1 MARSRGPAEVGFPG
15 TLTGADRPPTLD
27 ASLRPN
33 RCLPRARADG
43 GAARARGPT
52 ALKIAFAT
60 PELQSL
66 VRATSLAEVSESL
79 ARTLRQEGADIRV
92 FLPWTLDLN
101 SAPLAE
107 LKQVGEVRV
116 RDGQGKQP
124 VQLHTGLLGDLPI
137 VLLDHPQL
145 LRTRHPYAA
154 EEGPYPDNWR
164 RYALYARA
172 VLESL
177 PLLGF
182 EPEVLHCMD
191 WTTGLIPVLREIEY
205 ATKQPDHPAAKAG
218 TFFAVHNLALQG
230 GFEREILPHVGL
242 PHRIFQHVH
251 GVELAGKV
259 NFLKAGCEFATIV
272 GVNSPSQAL
281 RIQETDRGYGLE
293 DTFRRRHK
301 ELVGITNGVDYRAWD
316 PSNDPLLP
324 QTFSTRDKELNGKR
338 KCKASLQAALGLD
351 NGPRVMLAAVIGRFD
366 ADSGFDLLAEVMTS
380 ILERNVEVVLMGS
393 GKHDILERVRTME
406 TTFAGRC
413 RLIEGYNASAAHTL
427 LGGADLLIQPSHFH
441 SSNSLVAIGMRYG
454 VVPLIYAQ
462 SGLDDTVADYEK
474 DKRKGTGF
482 TFGRY
487 TGEGL
492 LEGVDLARK
501 AYKEAAEWRG
511 IVHHCLKQ
519 DFSWQASAREYLK
532 AYRRVTRRTK
542 SQVIDD

>member
-1 MARSRGPAEVGFPG
+1 M
-15 TLTGADRPPTLD
+15 
-27 ASLRPN
+27 
-33 RCLPRARADG
+33 
-43 GAARARGPT
+43 
-52 ALKIAFAT
+52 
-60 PELQSL
+60 
-66 VRATSLAEVSESL
+66 RATSLAEVSESL

-92 FLPWTLDLN
+92 FLPWTADLN
-101 SAPLAE
+101 TSSLAE
-107 LKQVGEVRV
+107 LEHVGEVRV

-124 VQLHTGLLGDLPI
+124 VQVHTGLLGDLPV

-145 LRTRHPYAA
+145 LRNRYPYAA

-164 RYALYARA
+164 RYALYSRA
-172 VLESL
+172 VLESF
-177 PLLGF
+177 PMLGF
-182 EPEVLHCMD
+182 EPEILHCMD

-205 ATKQPDHPAAKAG
+205 AAKQPDHPAAKAG
-218 TFFAVHNLALQG
+218 TFFAVHNFALQG
-230 GFEREILPHVGL
+230 SFEREILPHIGI
-242 PHRIFQHVH
+242 PHRLFQHVH

-259 NFLKAGCEFATIV
+259 NYLKAGCEFATII
-272 GVNSPSQAL
+272 GVNSPSQSERL
-281 RIQETDRGYGLE
+281 QGTDRGYGLE

-324 QTFSTRDKELNGKR
+324 QTFSSKDRELNGKR
-338 KCKASLQAALGLD
+338 KCKASLQAAMGLD
-351 NGPRVMLAAVIGRFD
+351 NGARILLAAVIGRFD
-366 ADSGFDLLAEVMTS
+366 ADSGFDLLAEVMTQ

-454 VVPLIYAQ
+454 VAPLIYAQ
-462 SGLDDTVADYEK
+462 SGLEDTVIDYEK

-482 TFGRY
+482 TFTRY

-492 LEGVDLARK
+492 LEGVDLARR
-501 AYKEAAEWRG
+501 AYNEAAEWRT
-511 IVHHCLKQ
+511 IAHHCLKQ